1 MNGRALML
9 IGLAALVASVTILA
23 ISFARWRSA
32 TDTFDQANAELV
44 AVQQQIAEIR
54 SLQASLH
61 TQRIATTG
69 SRADALAEI
78 ADTLAAAG
86 LPDSA
91 MRSLDEQ
98 SDADVGEAGLRRQTL
113 RLALTSI
120 TPGELGRFLARLEAD
135 HPEWLVARVELT
147 RPRRGDGN
155 RYDAGLTLSRTYDAS
170 ERSQGDSRP

>member
-1 MNGRALML
+1 MSGRPLML
-9 IGLAALVASVTILA
+9 IGLAVLVASVTVLA

-32 TDTFDQANAELV
+32 AGTFDRANAELV

-54 SLQASLH
+54 SIRTRLD

-69 SRADALAEI
+69 SRADALAQV
-78 ADTLAAAG
+78 ADTIAAAG

-98 SDADVGEAGLRRQTL
+98 SDTEVSDAGLRRQTL
-113 RLALTSI
+113 RLDLTSI
-120 TPGELGRFLARLEAD
+120 TPGELGRFLAQLELD
-135 HPEWLVARVELT
+135 HPEWGIHRVELT

-155 RYDAGLTLSRTYDAS
+155 RYDAGLTLARTYDAS
-170 ERSQGDSRP
+170 VRSQGGPRP

>member
-9 IGLAALVASVTILA
+9 IGLAALVASVTVLTIA
-23 ISFARWRSA
+23 FIRWRSA
-32 TDTFDQANAELV
+32 ASTFDRANAELV
-44 AVQQQIAEIR
+44 AVQQQVAEIR
-54 SLQASLH
+54 AIQTSLD

-69 SRADALAEI
+69 SRADALAQV
-78 ADTLAAAG
+78 ADTIAAAG

-98 SDADVGEAGLRRQTL
+98 SDAEVGEAGLRRQTL

-120 TPGELGRFLARLEAD
+120 TPGELGRFLAQLEAD
-135 HPEWLVARVELT
+135 HPEWGVTRVELT

-155 RYDAGLTLSRTYDAS
+155 LYDAGLTLSRTYDAS
-170 ERSQGDSRP
+170 SRPQGDSRR

>member
-1 MNGRALML
+1 MNGRALVL
-9 IGLAALVASVTILA
+9 IGLAILVASVTVLA

-32 TDTFDQANAELV
+32 ADTFDRANAELV
-44 AVQQQIAEIR
+44 AIQQQVAEIR
-54 SLQASLH
+54 SIQTSLD

-69 SRADALAEI
+69 SRADALAQVSY
-78 ADTLAAAG
+78 TLAAAG

-98 SDADVGEAGLRRQTL
+98 SDAEVGHPGLRRQTL
-113 RLALTSI
+113 RLALTTI

-135 HPEWLVARVELT
+135 HPEWGVTRVELT

-170 ERSQGDSRP
+170 ARSQGDSRP